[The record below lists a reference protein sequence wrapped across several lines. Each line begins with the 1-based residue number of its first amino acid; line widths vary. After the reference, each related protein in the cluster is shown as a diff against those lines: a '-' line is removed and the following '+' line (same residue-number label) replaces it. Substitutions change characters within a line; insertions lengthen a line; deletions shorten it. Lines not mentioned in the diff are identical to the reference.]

1 MKAKH
6 RPCCYAKTV
15 QGFDC
20 SRLFYVRS
28 RRKKN
33 GLSLAHQVNTYTVV
47 KKIEITKKSQQTWP
61 RVKWRKL
68 LSIICDMFYSFSISL
83 NRKVSNINGVLLKHP
98 QIVTYS
104 KASVQCRLKP
114 LLNDRLS
121 LVFLEFSK
129 QRPCDF

>member
-47 KKIEITKKSQQTWP
+47 KKIEITKKKST
-61 RVKWRKL
+61 
-68 LSIICDMFYSFSISL
+68 
-83 NRKVSNINGVLLKHP
+83 N
-98 QIVTYS
+98 VTES
-104 KASVQCRLKP
+104 KMTEIALHHM
-114 LLNDRLS
+114 
-121 LVFLEFSK
+121 
-129 QRPCDF
+129 